1 MKNMARDY
9 IRTVTDME
17 RYFYGAGN
25 AMGYSYSGS
34 ELLKADSPM
43 MSTTAGTYQA
53 IYGRKVWSQLNQE
66 FNAFSI
72 LPKRP
77 WERSGWRVITARP
90 DATIGGGVAEN
101 ATLPD
106 TSKPTFQ
113 HIAAKPKT
121 VVHTFDMS
129 ETAMFLADKDDGLGD
144 IRSVLKEEMGKHHAE
159 TINLMLCKDAGTVAG
174 NDFESL
180 DRVTGNDGGST
191 GGTTSMETGA
201 DNATDHCGASDLDI
215 YSIDRSAN
223 SWSNAAVNCGADVTV
238 ANQRTLSLDHL
249 DSIFQTTWTQGG
261 NPKVIL
267 TGYDTLMRLQQLLQS
282 QQRFMEEKRI
292 TPTYNGVKGVPG
304 VEAGFIVA
312 TYNGVPIIP
321 SKDVGKGGPA
331 NADGLSKMYFLDTD
345 YMYFSTAIPT
355 QYFESGI
362 ETGDPFAINR
372 LGQEGMYRSM
382 GELWTTFFR
391 GHGSIRDLK

>member
-9 IRTVTDME
+9 IRTVQDME

-43 MSTTAGTYQA
+43 LSSTAGTYQA

-66 FNAFSI
+66 FNAFSV

-77 WERSGWRVITARP
+77 WERSGWRVITERP
-90 DATIGGGVAEN
+90 SFAKGGGLAEN

-106 TSKPTFQ
+106 TTKPVFQ
-113 HIAAKPKT
+113 RIAAKPKT
-121 VVHTFDMS
+121 IAHTFDMS

-159 TINLMLCKDAGTVAG
+159 HINRMLLGDVTTVAG

-180 DRVTGNDGGST
+180 DRVTSSDS
-191 GGTTSMETGA
+191 TSMTSGTHYDA
-201 DNATDHCGASDLDI
+201 GDDDI

-223 SWSNAAVNCGADVTV
+223 SWAYAEGNADTGSVNR
-238 ANQRTLSLDHL
+238 NLSLDQL
-249 DSIFQTTWTQGG
+249 DDLFQKIWVRGG
-261 NPKVIL
+261 NPEVML

-282 QQRFMEEKRI
+282 QQRFMEEKRV

-321 SKDVGKGGPA
+321 SKDVPT
-331 NADGLSKMYFLDTD
+331 DSLSRIYYLDTD
-345 YMYFSTAIPT
+345 YLYFSTAIPT

-372 LGQEGMYRSM
+372 LGQEGMYRTM
-382 GELWTTFFR
+382 GEVWTTFFG

>member
-1 MKNMARDY
+1 MARDY
-9 IRTVTDME
+9 VRTITDME
-17 RYFYGAGN
+17 RYYYGAGN

-43 MSTTAGTYQA
+43 LSTTAGTYQA

-77 WERSGWRVITARP
+77 WDRSGWRVITDKPNA
-90 DATIGGGVAEN
+90 GVVHGGVAEN

-106 TSKPTFQ
+106 TVKPTFQ

-121 VVHTFDMS
+121 IAHTFDMS
-129 ETAMFLADKDDGLGD
+129 ETAIFLADRDDGLGD
-144 IRSVLKEEMGKHHAE
+144 IRAVLKEEMGKHHAE
-159 TINLMLCKDAGTVAG
+159 MVNKMLLADC
-174 NDFESL
+174 NDPALNNFESL
-180 DRVTGNDGGST
+180 DRVTASDSAMN
-191 GGTTSMETGA
+191 TSVHVDTAG
-201 DNATDHCGASDLDI
+201 DLDI

-223 SWSNAAVNCGADVTV
+223 SWSDAEVNCDSSGND
-238 ANQRTLSLDHL
+238 RTLSLDQL
-249 DSIFQTTWTQGG
+249 DTLFQQIWERGG
-261 NPKVIL
+261 NPKVML

-282 QQRFMEEKRI
+282 QQRFMEEKRV

-304 VEAGFIVA
+304 MEAGFIVA

-321 SKDVGKGGPA
+321 TKDMDD
-331 NADGLSKMYFLDTD
+331 DGSLSKIYYLDTD
-345 YMYFSTAIPT
+345 YLYFSTAIPT

-372 LGQEGMYRSM
+372 LGQEGLYRTM
-382 GELWTTFFR
+382 GEVWTTFF
-391 GHGSIRDLK
+391 GAQGSIRDLK

>member
-1 MKNMARDY
+1 MARNY

-17 RYFYGAGN
+17 RYYYGAGN
-25 AMGYSYSGS
+25 SMGYSYSGS
-34 ELLKADSPM
+34 ELLKADAPM
-43 MSTTAGTYQA
+43 LSTTGGTYNA
-53 IYGRKVWSQLNQE
+53 IYGRKVWSQMNQE

-77 WERSGWRVITARP
+77 WDRSGWRVLTDKPNSGAVH
-90 DATIGGGVAEN
+90 GGVAEN

-106 TSKPTFQ
+106 TVKPTFQ
-113 HIAAKPKT
+113 HVAAKPKT

-129 ETAMFLADKDDGLGD
+129 ETAIFLADKDDGMGD

-159 TINLMLCKDAGTVAG
+159 MTNKMLLLDVDTTADNG
-174 NDFESL
+174 FESI
-180 DRVTGNDGGST
+180 DRVTTGDST
-191 GGTTSMETGA
+191 GMAAGTHYTAGRE
-201 DNATDHCGASDLDI
+201 DI
-215 YSIDRSAN
+215 YSINRDGSGN
-223 SWSNAAVNCGADVTV
+223 SWSYAEVNADTGATDRV
-238 ANQRTLSLDHL
+238 LSLDQL
-249 DSIFQTTWTQGG
+249 DDLFQKIWVRGG

-282 QQRFMEEKRI
+282 QQRFMEEKRV

-304 VEAGFIVA
+304 MEAGFVVA

-321 SKDVGKGGPA
+321 SKDVKP
-331 NADGLSKMYFLDTD
+331 DVISRMYFLDTD

-355 QYFESGI
+355 QYYESGI

-372 LGQEGMYRSM
+372 LGQEGMYRTM
-382 GELWTTFFR
+382 GELWTTFF
-391 GHGSIRDLK
+391 GGQGSIRDLK

>member
-1 MKNMARDY
+1 MARDY
-9 IRTVTDME
+9 IRNITDME
-17 RYFYGAGN
+17 RYYYGAGN

-34 ELLKADSPM
+34 ELLKADAPM
-43 MSTTAGTYQA
+43 LSTTAGTYQA

-77 WERSGWRVITARP
+77 WERSGWRVITERP
-90 DATIGGGVAEN
+90 SFTVGGGVAEN

-106 TSKPTFQ
+106 TTKPTFQ

-129 ETAMFLADKDDGLGD
+129 ETAMFLSDKDDGLGD
-144 IRSVLKEEMGKHHAE
+144 IRAILKEEMGKHHAE
-159 TINLMLCKDAGTVAG
+159 HINKMLTTDKATVAG

-180 DRVTGNDGGST
+180 DRVTVGSN
-191 GGTTSMETGA
+191 ETG
-201 DNATDHCGASDLDI
+201 TDIDM
-215 YSIDRSAN
+215 YSIDRNAN
-223 SWSNAAVNCGADVTV
+223 SWSLAEHNVDAGGNR
-238 ANQRTLSLDHL
+238 NLSLDQL
-249 DSIFQTTWTQGG
+249 DDLFQKTWTRGG

-282 QQRFMEEKRI
+282 QQRFMEEKRV

-304 VEAGFIVA
+304 IEAGFIVA

-321 SKDVGKGGPA
+321 SKDVQT
-331 NADGLSKMYFLDTD
+331 DTLSRMYFLDTD
-345 YMYFSTAIPT
+345 YLYFSTAIPT

-372 LGQEGMYRSM
+372 LGQEGMYRTM
-382 GELWTTFFR
+382 GELWTTFFG

>member
-1 MKNMARDY
+1 MARDY
-9 IRTVTDME
+9 VRTITDME
-17 RYFYGAGN
+17 RYYYGAGN
-25 AMGYSYSGS
+25 AMGYSYTGS

-43 MSTTAGTYQA
+43 LSTTAGTYQA

-72 LPKRP
+72 LPKKP
-77 WERSGWRVITARP
+77 WDRSGWRVITAKP
-90 DATIGGGVAEN
+90 NGGALHGGVAEN

-106 TSKPTFQ
+106 TVKPTFQ
-113 HIAAKPKT
+113 HVAAKPKT
-121 VVHTFDMS
+121 IAHTFDMS
-129 ETAMFLADKDDGLGD
+129 ETAIFLADRDDGLGD
-144 IRSVLKEEMGKHHAE
+144 IRAVLKEEMGKHHAE
-159 TINLMLCKDAGTVAG
+159 MVNKMLLTDVTTAAG
-174 NDFESL
+174 NNFESL
-180 DRVTGNDGGST
+180 DRITAGN
-191 GGTTSMETGA
+191 TSMTSGTHYDAGDE
-201 DNATDHCGASDLDI
+201 DI

-223 SWSNAAVNCGADVTV
+223 TWAFAEDNADSGATD
-238 ANQRTLSLDHL
+238 RTLSLDHL
-249 DSIFQTTWTQGG
+249 DTLFQQIWERGG

-282 QQRFMEEKRI
+282 QQRFMEEKRV

-304 VEAGFIVA
+304 MEAGFIVA

-321 SKDVGKGGPA
+321 TKDMPK
-331 NADGLSKMYFLDTD
+331 DSISRMYFLDTD

-372 LGQEGMYRSM
+372 LGQEGLYRTM
-382 GELWTTFFR
+382 GEIWTTFF
-391 GHGSIRDLK
+391 GAQGSIRDLK